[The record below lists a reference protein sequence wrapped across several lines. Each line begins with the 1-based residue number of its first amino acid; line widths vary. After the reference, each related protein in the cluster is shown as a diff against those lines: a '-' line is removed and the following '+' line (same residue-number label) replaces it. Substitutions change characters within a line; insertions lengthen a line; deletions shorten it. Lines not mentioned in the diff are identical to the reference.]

1 MERIMFNTVLGAKP
15 LQENGKNFYY
25 SDYNLHAKRVYKQ
38 ARWACSP

>member
-1 MERIMFNTVLGAKP
+1 MFNTVLGAKP